1 MREVDSNLTD
11 AEKIDWLWKRL
22 DALNQELESTKVLL
36 KREEDLSARK
46 QELIEQRDVTIS
58 HLTGEIR
65 RLGVEVN
72 AARSAAANSV
82 KEYIRTQEAV

>member
-11 AEKIDWLWKRL
+11 SEKIDWLWKRL

-36 KREEDLSARK
+36 RQQEELSSRK
-46 QELIEQRDVTIS
+46 QGLIEQRDVTIS

-72 AARSAAANSV
+72 EARSAAANSV
-82 KEYIRTQEAV
+82 RNHINLLGK